1 MERKRIEKIITKL
14 DDIWET
20 TYDDEFN
27 VALYIYVR
35 YGLFEF
41 NNYICDDELEEIK
54 KILKR
59 HNTIFDDEIND
70 EVSLILNHTEED

>member
-1 MERKRIEKIITKL
+1 MERKRIETIINKL
-14 DDIWET
+14 YEIWQT
-20 TYDDEFN
+20 SYDDDFN

-41 NNYICDDELEEIK
+41 NNYICDNELEEIK

-70 EVSLILNHTEED
+70 EVSLILNDTEED

>member
-1 MERKRIEKIITKL
+1 MERKRIEKIINKL
-14 DDIWET
+14 DDIWQT
-20 TYDDEFN
+20 SYDDEFD

-41 NNYICDDELEEIK
+41 NNYICDNELEEIK

-59 HNTIFDDEIND
+59 YNTIFDDEIND
-70 EVSLILNHTEED
+70 EVSMILNDTEED